1 MVVLERQCLAL
12 MEEVEHSNEKQEHL
26 ATLMESKMNVQKV
39 APADFQRQIFQE
51 SKTAGRSRRQGCA
64 GTRTKEDQVD
74 KMGR

>member
-51 SKTAGRSRRQGCA
+51 SKTAGGAEDRMRWNSYKGRSS
-64 GTRTKEDQVD
+64 
-74 KMGR
+74 